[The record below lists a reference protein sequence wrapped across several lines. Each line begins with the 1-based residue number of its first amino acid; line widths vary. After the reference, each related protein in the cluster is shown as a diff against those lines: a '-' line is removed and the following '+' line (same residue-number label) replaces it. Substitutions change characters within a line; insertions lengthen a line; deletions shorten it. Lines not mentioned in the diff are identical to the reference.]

1 MKGKITDATAMTEV
15 MMNQIDTL
23 QREMNLILNMLT
35 DKNYEKLKSIL
46 LYDFFQPKDKSVK
59 EYS

>member
-1 MKGKITDATAMTEV
+1 MKGKISDATAMTEV

-35 DKNYEKLKSIL
+35 DKNYERLKTQL
-46 LYDFFQPKDKSVK
+46 LNDFF
-59 EYS
+59 